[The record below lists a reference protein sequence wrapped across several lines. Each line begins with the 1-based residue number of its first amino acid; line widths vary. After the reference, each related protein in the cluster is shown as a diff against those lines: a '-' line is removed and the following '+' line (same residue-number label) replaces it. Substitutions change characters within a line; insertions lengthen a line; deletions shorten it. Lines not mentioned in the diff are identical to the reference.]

1 MIDQLTGPK
10 YKTRVTKK
18 MKLPTSVRSK
28 MPIRDEVWFKDGLE
42 GVTDNYSC
50 VAKLPYNKANEA
62 HILHTLLISLP
73 NSFLY

>member
-1 MIDQLTGPK
+1 
-10 YKTRVTKK
+10 
-18 MKLPTSVRSK
+18 
-28 MPIRDEVWFKDGLE
+28 MPIRDEVWIKIGLE

-50 VAKLPYNKANEA
+50 IAKLPYNKA

>member
-50 VAKLPYNKANEA
+50 VANYLTIKLIK
-62 HILHTLLISLP
+62 LISCIP
-73 NSFLY
+73 C